1 MSVASASQ
9 YGPYVDLQ
17 NWVGTQPSTSGSI
30 YLTGSAANERVQ
42 VNVGMLTPKLK
53 LGSST
58 EVASVL
64 DEDNMASDSATALAT
79 QQSIKAYVDGAVTAA
94 DLDFQGDSGTGA
106 VDLDSQVLDIAGG
119 TGLTTVAGSQT
130 LTINVNGVL
139 EDLNTLG
146 AASADGEFIVATGVG
161 AFAYESGATART
173 SMGLGTGDSPQF
185 TGLTLTGDL
194 TVQGT
199 TTTLDTTT
207 VQVEDPVMQINYTG
221 GAAGAQQDGGIHVG
235 RTGTTD
241 ASLIWDHSETAW
253 AAGLAGSE
261 IPLVATTATQTL
273 TNKTLTSPD
282 INGGTADSLTSLT
295 IANNVDVGNFTV
307 RAKGLL
313 ADDLTAG
320 RVVFAGTNGVLS
332 DDSDF
337 SFSTDTLTVT
347 KIGAF
352 EAAGAIDFSDEDMT
366 NVDINS
372 GAIDGTIIGAA
383 SAAAGS
389 FAALDCDS
397 LDLSDGNI
405 TNVGQLSLDT
415 LAADDATQGIDISLT
430 DNLTGSLE
438 IKEGSNVYMA
448 FNTANS
454 GGEVIAFGKPLMPT
468 SNNAIDLGA
477 STMKFKNIHL
487 AGNVAAAQG
496 TYSGRIICDD
506 TTEATSTTDGSLQTD
521 GGLSVA
527 KDIIAG
533 DDVFLLSDSAVL
545 GLGAGKDVTI
555 THDGSTGAT
564 LASAGAFVVDG
575 AAAVTVDSDAA
586 LTLGGA
592 SIDMDADG
600 GAVAIDGSGGVS
612 VGTAT
617 SGVAISIGHTT
628 SETTINDNLNTT
640 GRILVNDATEATSTT
655 DGSLQTDGGLSV
667 VKSVVIG
674 DDLDLLSDSCILNI
688 GSTSKFTL
696 TDQAANNCVMA
707 TANHRLAFGN
717 AGEYISGD
725 GTDLKIVSSGDVDF
739 TAADLSTNGTLTVG
753 ASTAGADVTFYGT
766 NANDLMLWDASQ
778 NALVVK
784 DGGTEIVRLGGDAT
798 TDYAIDVG
806 NGSAG
811 SNNINKIRASAFVT
825 FSDERL
831 KSDVEPMRN
840 ALDTVNSLNAVN
852 FTWKEGGARDF
863 GFMAQDLKK
872 VIPQAV
878 HGTDE
883 GLFGVDYGRLT
894 AVLVS
899 AIQEQSAQIKDL
911 QAKLNK
917 K

>member
-9 YGPYVDLQ
+9 YGPYIDLQ
-17 NWVGTQPSTSGSI
+17 SYNSFAVPAPATSGSI
-30 YLTGSAANERVQ
+30 YLTGSAASERVRI
-42 VNVGMLTPKLK
+42 NVGLLSPKLK

-64 DEDNMASDSATALAT
+64 DEDNLVSNSATALAT

-146 AASADGEFIVATGVG
+146 AASADGEFIVATGAG

-207 VQVEDPVMQINYTG
+207 VQVEDPVMQINYSG
-221 GAAGAQQDGGIHVG
+221 GAAGTQQDAGIHVG
-235 RTGTTD
+235 RTGATD
-241 ASLIWDHSETAW
+241 ASLIWDHSNTVW
-253 AAGLAGSE
+253 AAGLAGAE
-261 IPLVATTATQTL
+261 VPLVATTTTQTL
-273 TNKTLTSPD
+273 TNKTLTAPD

-372 GAIDGTIIGAA
+372 GAIDGTVIGAA

-405 TNVGQLSLDT
+405 TNVGQISLDT
-415 LAADDATQGIDISLT
+415 IAADSATQGIDISLT

-448 FNTANS
+448 FNTANT
-454 GGEVIAFGKPLMPT
+454 GGEIVALGKHMWPT
-468 SNNAIDLGA
+468 SNNAVDLGSSA
-477 STMKFKNIHL
+477 LKYKDLHL
-487 AGNVAAAQG
+487 AGNVVAAQG

-506 TTEATSTTDGSLQTD
+506 ATEATSTTDGSLQTD

-527 KDIIAG
+527 K
-533 DDVFLLSDSAVL
+533 SA
-545 GLGAGKDVTI
+545 
-555 THDGSTGAT
+555 
-564 LASAGAFVVDG
+564 
-575 AAAVTVDSDAA
+575 
-586 LTLGGA
+586 
-592 SIDMDADG
+592 
-600 GAVAIDGSGGVS
+600 
-612 VGTAT
+612 
-617 SGVAISIGHTT
+617 
-628 SETTINDNLNTT
+628 
-640 GRILVNDATEATSTT
+640 
-655 DGSLQTDGGLSV
+655 
-667 VKSVVIG
+667 VIG

-707 TANHRLAFGN
+707 TANHRLAFGD
-717 AGEYISGD
+717 AGEYVSGD
-725 GTDLKIVSSGDVDF
+725 GNDLLIVSSRNVV
-739 TAADLSTNGTLTVG
+739 A
-753 ASTAGADVTFYGT
+753 TAGTFDLNGQLDVSSASQFSGVATYGADGAGVDVKAFGGT
-766 NANDLMLWDASQ
+766 ANHFMQYDASENRLEFFQ
-778 NALVVK
+778 
-784 DGGTEIVRLGGDAT
+784 DGGTTAHLTIGGDAST
-798 TDYAIDVG
+798 EYAIDVATG
-806 NGSAG
+806 TNAK
-811 SNNINKIRASAFVT
+811 NKIRAAAFVT
-825 FSDERL
+825 YSDERL

-840 ALDTVNSLNAVN
+840 ALDTVNSLSAVN

-883 GLFGVDYGRLT
+883 GMFGVDYGRLT

-899 AIQEQSAQIKDL
+899 AIQEQSEQIKDL